1 MEEEQP
7 IEYKDFLQRLNLS
20 DDKISEVLYDLYK
33 YNIENDEKENIEQEK
48 VL

>member
-7 IEYKDFLQRLNLS
+7 IDYKDFLQRLNLS

-33 YNIENDEKENIEQEK
+33 YNINNDEKEDLRQEMTS
-48 VL
+48 